1 MRCHRPGFRLHV
13 FAAGRQRFQGQLCK
27 CLRILRGD
35 AQSSSRHGR
44 DCAKGGRESGMME
57 KSTQLPETWTPPAP
71 PKYVPPAL
79 TAVRAGRLFDARV
92 GKMLEN
98 QIILIEGERIIDV
111 APDVPIPAGAT
122 IIDLSH
128 ETVLPGLID
137 THVHVM

>member
-1 MRCHRPGFRLHV
+1 
-13 FAAGRQRFQGQLCK
+13 
-27 CLRILRGD
+27 
-35 AQSSSRHGR
+35 
-44 DCAKGGRESGMME
+44 MME

-79 TAVRAGRLFDARV
+79 TAVRAGRLFDARA

-111 APDVPIPAGAT
+111 APDVPIPAGAK

-137 THVHVM
+137 THVHVMDGNPLFGPGGPGVGPNGAGPTSASDRI